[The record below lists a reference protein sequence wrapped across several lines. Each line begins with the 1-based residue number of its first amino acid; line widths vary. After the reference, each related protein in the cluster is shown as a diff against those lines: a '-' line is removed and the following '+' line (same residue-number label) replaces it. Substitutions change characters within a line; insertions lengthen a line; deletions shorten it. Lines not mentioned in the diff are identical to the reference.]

1 MLCVLVVKEFSCG
14 LLITFQ
20 RNVYSMV
27 NVVGVKFRNSAKA
40 YHFSPGDL
48 HDLQVGE
55 FVIVETARG
64 REAGQIAFTEREVEE
79 SEVHGML
86 KPVIRRATAADL
98 TLMEKYRQ
106 QESQARRRCQEL
118 AKAQGLPMKVIRAE
132 YNFDGSHLTFYFTA
146 EGRVDFRE
154 LVKDLAAE
162 FQTRIELRQ
171 VGVRDDVKLLG
182 GYGRCG
188 RPHCC
193 ATWLT
198 DFEPISIRMAKQQD
212 LPLSPMEISGA
223 CGRLLC
229 CLAYENEFYEEA
241 KRGMPKVGRKIHTPS
256 GEGKVL
262 SVNVFQRTVVVEL
275 PEEVQATFRLD
286 ELGLETEPEADSD
299 DEK

>member
-1 MLCVLVVKEFSCG
+1 
-14 LLITFQ
+14 
-20 RNVYSMV
+20 MV

-40 YHFSPGDL
+40 YYFSPGDL
-48 HDLQVGE
+48 HDLQVDE

-64 REAGQIAFTEREVEE
+64 REAGQIAFTEREIAEE
-79 SEVHGML
+79 EIHSAL

-98 TLMEKYRQ
+98 TLMEKYHQ
-106 QESQARRRCQEL
+106 HESEARRRCQAL
-118 AKAQGLPMKVIRAE
+118 AKAQNLPMKVIRAE

-146 EGRVDFRE
+146 EQRVDFRE
-154 LVKDLAAE
+154 LVKDLVHE

-171 VGVRDDVKLLG
+171 VGVRDDVRLLG

-193 ATWLT
+193 ATWLS

-212 LPLSPMEISGA
+212 LPLSPMEISGT

-241 KRGMPKVGRKIHTPS
+241 KRGMPKVGRMVQTPS
-256 GEGKVL
+256 GEGKVV
-262 SVNVFQRTVVVEL
+262 SVNVLQNTVVVEF
-275 PEEVQATFRLD
+275 PEEIQKTFSLEELD
-286 ELGLETEPEADSD
+286 ELPPEAQTRSGAN
-299 DEK
+299 KK